1 MIERLITM
9 TIRSFPMSLRTA
21 LNVHCAANQVT
32 QTQVVSE
39 ALRLYLAVHDG
50 GQLIEIDESTRE
62 RLAYVLHNAVAPAE
76 VA

>member
-1 MIERLITM
+1 MNENLITLHL
-9 TIRSFPMSLRTA
+9 RAFPASLRTA
-21 LNVHCAANQVT
+21 LNIHCAAQTITQSQVM
-32 QTQVVSE
+32 SE

-50 GQLIEIDESTRE
+50 GQLIEIDEPTRE